1 MGYGRRAEPAGG
13 REEVCMPTY
22 EYECENGHRFELFQ
36 SMKDEPLSQCTQCG
50 AKAKRLI
57 GPGAGFLFRGG
68 GFYSTEYRSKD
79 YKQKAKAESSGSDSS
94 KSDVKSD
101 APKGESKPKTGGSSK
116 DSGSGKSGG
125 SGSST

>member
-1 MGYGRRAEPAGG
+1 
-13 REEVCMPTY
+13 MPTY
-22 EYECENGHRFELFQ
+22 EYECENGHRFEVFQ

-68 GFYSTEYRSKD
+68 GFYSTDNRSKD
-79 YKQKAKAESSGSDSS
+79 YKQKAKAESSAADSP
-94 KSDVKSD
+94 KTDAAKPD
-101 APKGESKPKTGGSSK
+101 APKGESKPKAGGSGK
-116 DSGSGKSGG
+116 DSGSGKPGG